1 MKQNKRR
8 SWEFG
13 LALGLMLLFAG
24 QTEKLYSRLI
34 KSDPIQCGYHFRFD
48 HAFFFHSKQ
57 FVFKCLNSNSL
68 WNSLDDKWMFFAN
81 CSMTSIKL
89 SMFFYYF
96 FFCGSRSVLPVILSH
111 AFFCWHSILAV
122 KAVVFFHVI
131 FFWNFPFGRFLLD
144 PLFTEALSDKAL
156 KAWANKYLR
165 KKLQVT
171 KEKLGKCIAAGKW
184 EFGVNFTS
192 WQTRLVAYANKLLKY
207 LIRWTCIMHVTND
220 ILKL

>member
-1 MKQNKRR
+1 
-8 SWEFG
+8 
-13 LALGLMLLFAG
+13 MLLFG

-48 HAFFFHSKQ
+48 HAFFCHSKH
-57 FVFKCLNSNSL
+57 FVFKCLSSNSL

-156 KAWANKYLR
+156 KAWANKYSR
-165 KKLQVT
+165 WKSYKSPKKNWATTKCALVKSESLGSILQVD
-171 KEKLGKCIAAGKW
+171 KPDLLLSLSNKILEIVFIKSCRQRSDFWLIW
-184 EFGVNFTS
+184 IYGVQ
-192 WQTRLVAYANKLLKY
+192 W
-207 LIRWTCIMHVTND
+207 
-220 ILKL
+220 